1 MTVQT
6 PTSSTIPLH
15 RIRFYDQ
22 TPSPITCLAYPP
34 TALPAARDPSHKGKA
49 RAGNDE
55 LGVLVVARE
64 NGDVEIHQWAREN
77 EKSFGNWTCHRVS
90 QRARAWT
97 LSAKREMTQ
106 VRWAIEQSARCPDC
120 DGSSSRVQ
128 DGFSDR
134 ACEKEADTRSYP
146 QHSLTR
152 VYPSWPSSS
161 GIQIISIQR
170 DTTYLNSRI

>member
-1 MTVQT
+1 MRHNTPPLLLSLGVIFGYQPTYLPILYAIAYHIHTYKMTVQT

-97 LSAKREMTQ
+97 LSAKREMPELFLGYRAKCEMPR
-106 VRWAIEQSARCPDC
+106 VRWVIERSARW
-120 DGSSSRVQ
+120 
-128 DGFSDR
+128 
-134 ACEKEADTRSYP
+134 
-146 QHSLTR
+146 L
-152 VYPSWPSSS
+152 
-161 GIQIISIQR
+161 
-170 DTTYLNSRI
+170 L

>member
-90 QRARAWT
+90 RGHGHWAR
-97 LSAKREMTQ
+97 
-106 VRWAIEQSARCPDC
+106 SARWPERW
-120 DGSSSRVQ
+120 SSSEVR
-128 DGFSDR
+128 DGPN
-134 ACEKEADTRSYP
+134 ALG
-146 QHSLTR
+146 H
-152 VYPSWPSSS
+152 
-161 GIQIISIQR
+161 
-170 DTTYLNSRI
+170 

>member
-49 RAGNDE
+49 RAGTDE

-90 QRARAWT
+90 ASAVIEREARDD
-97 LSAKREMTQ
+97 LSERWVIEREM
-106 VRWAIEQSARCPDC
+106 D
-120 DGSSSRVQ
+120 
-128 DGFSDR
+128 
-134 ACEKEADTRSYP
+134 
-146 QHSLTR
+146 H
-152 VYPSWPSSS
+152 
-161 GIQIISIQR
+161 
-170 DTTYLNSRI
+170 

>member
-1 MTVQT
+1 MTCIIHNMTSTLVITRVIFGINLTPYARYSYDIILYYTVGRMTVQT

-34 TALPAARDPSHKGKA
+34 TPLPAARDPSHKGKA
-49 RAGNDE
+49 RAGSDE

-90 QRARAWT
+90 A
-97 LSAKREMTQ
+97 SAKREET
-106 VRWAIEQSARCPDC
+106 
-120 DGSSSRVQ
+120 
-128 DGFSDR
+128 
-134 ACEKEADTRSYP
+134 
-146 QHSLTR
+146 
-152 VYPSWPSSS
+152 
-161 GIQIISIQR
+161 
-170 DTTYLNSRI
+170 

>member
-49 RAGNDE
+49 RAANDE
-55 LGVLVVARE
+55 QGVLVVARE
-64 NGDVEIHQWAREN
+64 NGDVEIHQWGREN

-90 QRARAWT
+90 RVRARAWK
-97 LSAKREMTQ
+97 LSAKCEM
-106 VRWAIEQSARCPDC
+106 A
-120 DGSSSRVQ
+120 
-128 DGFSDR
+128 
-134 ACEKEADTRSYP
+134 
-146 QHSLTR
+146 
-152 VYPSWPSSS
+152 
-161 GIQIISIQR
+161 
-170 DTTYLNSRI
+170 